1 MIYEQPESYPARQ
14 HRGRHSSSAPVP
26 RTWPPTDEPMRSRA
40 PSRSILGQ
48 HRDLRVLRRAYRWQ
62 RRVAAF
68 AALGYFTL
76 FLVFSALA
84 PHVMTRPVTGGL
96 SMGMLLGLVQLPVT
110 WLAIALYGWTARRF
124 VDPLARR
131 VRRQSAPHGQKEL
144 PR

>member
-1 MIYEQPESYPARQ
+1 MIYEQPDSHPARPQ
-14 HRGRHSSSAPVP
+14 RGRHSSPVPVP

-40 PSRSILGQ
+40 PSRSALGH

-68 AALGYFTL
+68 AALGYFTS
-76 FLVFSALA
+76 FLVLSALA
-84 PHVMTRPVTGGL
+84 PHIMTRPATGGL
-96 SMGMLLGLVQLPVT
+96 SVGMLMGLVQLPVT
-110 WLAIALYGWTARRF
+110 WLAIALYGYTARRF

-131 VRRQSAPHGQKEL
+131 VRRQSLPHGQKEL